1 MTDTPLSARAQAE
14 VERARRFLRDIRDG
28 IARHPRAV
36 RASRIVLQERRAEA
50 ASVLRLSG
58 TLDGVLVDL
67 HIEVPDDEP
76 LRPRL
81 QYSGSLDRLR
91 RAAVMGAGALAF
103 AVAHDR
109 AFAEHYGV
117 EPLQDELRR
126 TRREAAAR
134 GARLH

>member
-1 MTDTPLSARAQAE
+1 MTDTLLSARAQAE
-14 VERARRFLRDIRDG
+14 VERARRFLRDIRDA
-28 IARHPRAV
+28 ITRHPRAA
-36 RASRIVLQERRAEA
+36 RSARIVLQERRADA

-91 RAAVMGAGALAF
+91 RAAVMGAGARSAPALSHQRPE
-103 AVAHDR
+103 VR
-109 AFAEHYGV
+109 
-117 EPLQDELRR
+117 QRR
-126 TRREAAAR
+126 SP
-134 GARLH
+134 G

>member
-1 MTDTPLSARAQAE
+1 MTDTVLSARALAE
-14 VERARRFLRDIRDG
+14 VERARRFLREIRDG
-28 IARHPRAV
+28 VARHPRATH
-36 RASRIVLQERRAEA
+36 AARIVLQERRDGDV
-50 ASVLRLSG
+50 SVLRLSG

-81 QYSGSLDRLR
+81 RYSGSLERLR
-91 RAAVMGAGALAF
+91 TAAVLGVGASAF

-109 AFAEHYGV
+109 AFGTHYGS
-117 EPLQDELRR
+117 EPLLADLRR
-126 TRREAAAR
+126 ARARAAAQ